1 MSEPTPNPSLL
12 AQRSNPGAT
21 SRCPWVASSQEL
33 LAMTGGAS
41 LVIQT
46 LVVKI
51 LDTSL
56 PWKSGFNPAS
66 DRSCRGIGLAGPV
79 RRGLRAL
86 RKKRSAYR
94 SGYPQNRLFPSD
106 FDVRAR
112 RGRGGRPNL
121 FAGGEEI
128 CCIDNR
134 KVGGS
139 NPPGRLACLSVAQ
152 RQSMRPPQGVK
163 QSRMFPGVHRD
174 PW

>member
-1 MSEPTPNPSLL
+1 
-12 AQRSNPGAT
+12 
-21 SRCPWVASSQEL
+21 
-33 LAMTGGAS
+33 
-41 LVIQT
+41 
-46 LVVKI
+46 VVKI

-66 DRSCRGIGLAGPV
+66 DRSCRGIGLAGWCVAGCERFASSAP
-79 RRGLRAL
+79 RIGRGSP
-86 RKKRSAYR
+86 K
-94 SGYPQNRLFPSD
+94 NRLFPSY
-106 FDVRAR
+106 FNVRAR
-112 RGRGGRPNL
+112 RADAAVVKMTVTSRKGASAPNGFESREPQGSARKGMDSIVGSPPIL

-139 NPPGRLACLSVAQ
+139 TPPGRLHASPWLSGRA
-152 RQSMRPPQGVK
+152 SDSPQGVK